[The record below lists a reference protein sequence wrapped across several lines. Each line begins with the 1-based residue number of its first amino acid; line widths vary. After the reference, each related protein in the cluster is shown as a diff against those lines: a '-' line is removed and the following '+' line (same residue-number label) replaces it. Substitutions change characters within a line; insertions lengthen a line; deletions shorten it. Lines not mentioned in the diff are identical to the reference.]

1 MSRRLFSIGG
11 MLLLVAVVLA
21 TATPVQAQRRGGY
34 RGGGWYGGGSY
45 GGYRGGYWGGYPGYY
60 GYRPYS
66 GFGIGVYGPSYYGS
80 YYGYPYGGYR
90 TYGWTS
96 GYTPGYYNMPYAET
110 SSSYPGGYEES
121 SEAATD
127 TTCRLTIRAPENAE
141 VWIADWKTPETGSVR
156 EFVSP
161 PLKPGKEYTYDVR
174 ARWEENGRPMTQTQ
188 KVDVK
193 AGATSEVSFPR
204 PTPRPSR

>member
-21 TATPVQAQRRGGY
+21 TATPVQAQWRGGY
-34 RGGGWYGGGSY
+34 RGGGWYGGGYY

-96 GYTPGYYNMPYAET
+96 GYTPGDYNMPYADM
-110 SSSYPGGYEES
+110 SSVN
-121 SEAATD
+121 
-127 TTCRLTIRAPENAE
+127 R
-141 VWIADWKTPETGSVR
+141 
-156 EFVSP
+156 
-161 PLKPGKEYTYDVR
+161 
-174 ARWEENGRPMTQTQ
+174 
-188 KVDVK
+188 
-193 AGATSEVSFPR
+193 
-204 PTPRPSR
+204 